1 MLPKRIM
8 SESVTV
14 ERPTVVESRGTSYKS
29 FNEAESHVIA
39 DVSLQETEGSF
50 DMQCRDN
57 AIAQASLY
65 APIGA
70 DIMRG
75 DRVSGHGRLWEV
87 VGEPRTMGA
96 ASGLAHKVASLREWE
111 G

>member
-1 MLPKRIM
+1 MLPSRIM
-8 SESVTV
+8 RESVTV
-14 ERPTVVESRGTSYKS
+14 ERPTTVESRGTSYKS
-29 FNEAESHVIA
+29 FDGAELHEVSG
-39 DVSLQETEGSF
+39 VSLQETEGSF
-50 DMQCRDN
+50 DLQGRDN
-57 AIAQASLY
+57 AVAQANLY

-87 VGEPRTMGA
+87 VGEPREMGPV
-96 ASGLAHKVASLREWE
+96 SGLAHKVASLREWV